1 MNEPA
6 RDRPDMCPGAIQV
19 HRAADGGLARIRL
32 PGGHVTAAQWSTLA
46 AAAADLGNGLLE
58 LTSRG
63 NVQVRGLPAG
73 AEAELGARMT
83 DAGLLPSP
91 SHERVRNILA
101 SPLSGRDGRGLV
113 DVRPLVAEL
122 DERLRA
128 TPALAELSGRFLF
141 TLDDG
146 RGDVVGL
153 RGDVGVIPVTADEV
167 LLPLAGADHSLCT
180 TPDAAVDGMLAVAAA
195 FLAERAAQGTTAWR
209 LTDLVDGPRRILARL
224 THPALRWSEPVGEL
238 FPVASEHPI
247 GLVPQVG
254 GSAARA
260 GGSPAAAG
268 HLAGAGARGSGVPPQ
283 VDAGAGPV
291 RAGGDGLVAV
301 AVTAPL
307 GRLTRA
313 QADALAG
320 VSAGTLIVTPW
331 RGVIVPDLPGA
342 EAHRALA
349 TLSSHGL
356 IVDPASP
363 WLGVTACTG
372 LPGCAKSLA
381 DVRADAAAWLGPP
394 PRPGTGDGAMRG
406 RSGDDPA
413 FAPAGAAA
421 APTGQRGPAGHG
433 GLPVHWV
440 GCGRRCG
447 TPGGPHVEVLA
458 TGDGYRVTAGEDT
471 WSTVDPGSVIE
482 KARRTA

>member
-1 MNEPA
+1 MNDA
-6 RDRPDMCPGAIQV
+6 LRDRPDMCPGAIQV
-19 HRAADGGLARIRL
+19 HRAADGGLARVRL
-32 PGGHVTAAQWSTLA
+32 PGGHVTVAQWTAVADA
-46 AAAADLGNGLLE
+46 AAELGNALLE

-73 AEAELGARMT
+73 AEAELGTRLAE
-83 DAGLLPSP
+83 AGLLPST

-122 DERLRA
+122 DRRLCA

-153 RGDVGVIPVTADEV
+153 RGDVGVIPVTADQV
-167 LLPLAGADHSLCT
+167 LLPLSGSDHSLCT
-180 TPDAAVDGMLAVAAA
+180 TLDAAVDGMLAVAAA
-195 FLAERAAQGTTAWR
+195 FMAERAAQGSTAWR
-209 LTDLVDGPRRILARL
+209 LADLTDGPRRILARL
-224 THPALRWSEPVGEL
+224 THPALRWTEPAGEM
-238 FPVASEHPI
+238 FPVATEHPI
-247 GLVPQVG
+247 GVIPQVG
-254 GSAARA
+254 GS
-260 GGSPAAAG
+260 GDP
-268 HLAGAGARGSGVPPQ
+268 LAKA
-283 VDAGAGPV
+283 
-291 RAGGDGLVAV
+291 DGRLMSVAV
-301 AVTAPL
+301 VAPL

-313 QADALAG
+313 QAGALADVARG
-320 VSAGTLIVTPW
+320 ALIVTPW
-331 RGVIVPDLPGA
+331 RGVVVPDVPGA
-342 EAHRALA
+342 EAHRVLA

-363 WLGVTACTG
+363 WHGVTACTG

-381 DVRADAAAWLGPP
+381 DVRADATAWLGPQ
-394 PRPGTGDGAMRG
+394 PRPGTGDGAVPARG
-406 RSGDDPA
+406 RSGDGSTGDA
-413 FAPAGAAA
+413 FAPAGATA
-421 APTGQRGPAGHG
+421 APTGLG

-471 WSTVDPGSVIE
+471 WSTVDPGSVIDE
-482 KARRTA
+482 ARRTA